1 MSHNRLTRALLTC
14 LVISSLPFL
23 TGAKNHRVGAAPALS
38 VVVQAIDTSGV
49 YLPNAFSPNGDGKND
64 EFGPY
69 FRQDLTIAAY
79 QIRYLIAGAYRC
91 LLPRTLI
98 VAGTE
103 LTGEQL
109 PKPEPMLIP
118 WSLPSPESPS
128 PPLSSSMETSNWY
141 GSIWKW
147 GIAIVFCRQPKF

>member
-79 QIRYLIAGAYRC
+79 QIQIFDRWGLQVFTSQDFDRRWDGTYRGAIAE
-91 LLPRTLI
+91 
-98 VAGTE
+98 AGTYAYS
-103 LTGEQL
+103 LVVAFSGE
-109 PKPEPMLIP
+109 
-118 WSLPSPESPS
+118 SESTPFVKHGNVK
-128 PPLSSSMETSNWY
+128 L
-141 GSIWKW
+141 
-147 GIAIVFCRQPKF
+147 VR